1 MRTSAFFISYT
12 LTVIL
17 TAVIVPQKQK
27 IQTELFALKVRLAP
41 ECYLLPLANKKEFNH
56 IRTGK
61 GNETIRSNH
70 GSSRDNFN
78 GK

>member
-27 IQTELFALKVRLAP
+27 IQTELFALKTRLAP
-41 ECYLLPLANKKEFNH
+41 EYPLQPLINKKGFSHVRIEKCN
-56 IRTGK
+56 
-61 GNETIRSNH
+61 
-70 GSSRDNFN
+70 
-78 GK
+78 

>member
-41 ECYLLPLANKKEFNH
+41 ECYLLPLANKKDFNH
-56 IRTGK
+56 VRTGK

>member
-27 IQTELFALKVRLAP
+27 IQTELFALKVILAP

-56 IRTGK
+56 VRTGK
-61 GNETIRSNH
+61 GN
-70 GSSRDNFN
+70 
-78 GK
+78 

>member
-1 MRTSAFFISYT
+1 MCTSAFFISYT

-41 ECYLLPLANKKEFNH
+41 ECYLLPLTDKKR
-56 IRTGK
+56 I
-61 GNETIRSNH
+61 
-70 GSSRDNFN
+70 
-78 GK
+78 